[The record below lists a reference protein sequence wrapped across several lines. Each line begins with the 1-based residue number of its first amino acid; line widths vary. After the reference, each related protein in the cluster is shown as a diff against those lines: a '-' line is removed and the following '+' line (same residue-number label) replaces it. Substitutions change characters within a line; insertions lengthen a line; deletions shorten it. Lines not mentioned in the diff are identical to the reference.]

1 MCTGIYTVLIGIACV
16 ILMNFFKV
24 SSVCLFILDGWR
36 LDSSLFVWVVYFV
49 LFCGTVE
56 ICFLI
61 SVEIINGSVNDMA
74 AISISHLN
82 KDIC

>member
-16 ILMNFFKV
+16 ILMNFFNV
-24 SSVCLFILDGWR
+24 SSVCLFVRGSWR
-36 LDSSLFVWVVYFV
+36 LVSSLFDLVVKFV
-49 LFCGTVE
+49 VFCGKLV
-56 ICFLI
+56 IPFLI
-61 SVEIINGSVNDMA
+61 SVEIINDSVNDMA